1 MPADSPSADSAL
13 IRPRGNWRPTPRA
26 DASRYRPLRRAGRVA
41 HRRGHGA
48 PAYTLHAQND
58 DWGQAGAMVR
68 ELLDAA
74 ARTRLVNNIVGH
86 LLNKV
91 SESSVDKDPGGRV
104 EQGIRAGHS

>member
-1 MPADSPSADSAL
+1 M
-13 IRPRGNWRPTPRA
+13 
-26 DASRYRPLRRAGRVA
+26 A

-48 PAYTLHAQND
+48 AAYTLHAQND

-74 ARTRLVNNIVGH
+74 ARTQRVNNIVGH

-91 SESSVDKDPGGRV
+91 SEPDVDKDLGDRV
-104 EQGIRAGHS
+104 EQDIRAGQS